1 LRSKSST
8 CFHSRNR
15 SALKPKMSTA
25 QLTMPSREIEVSEP
39 SGKPA
44 KPRPVSNARLDR
56 AAKELNLLKVSA
68 RGLSNV
74 AAIGQFLDQIGIIR
88 YGSGKLLGSAEM
100 IYEAAARCAELA
112 NREGIDDETKQG
124 YLELQ
129 LRFLRAIDQNVALQV
144 ELSGATAAK
153 LPGPAAL
160 PSKPF
165 LPGAQISPIQIN
177 VTGGTVTEKKV
188 EEPCKP

>member
-1 LRSKSST
+1 
-8 CFHSRNR
+8 
-15 SALKPKMSTA
+15 MSTA
-25 QLTMPSREIEVSEP
+25 QLTTGTEIEVSEP
-39 SGKPA
+39 SGKPV

-74 AAIGQFLDQIGIIR
+74 AAIGQFLDQIGILR
-88 YGSGKLLGSAEM
+88 YGSGKLLTTAEM
-100 IYEAAARCAELA
+100 ACVAANRCAELA
-112 NREGIDDETKQG
+112 GREDIDDETKRG

-129 LRFLRAIDQNVALQV
+129 LRFLKALDENVSLQV

-153 LPGPAAL
+153 LPGPVAL

-177 VTGGTVTEKKV
+177 IGQPPAATPEIKEAK
-188 EEPCKP
+188 

>member
-1 LRSKSST
+1 L
-8 CFHSRNR
+8 N
-15 SALKPKMSTA
+15 PKILMPETITA
-25 QLTMPSREIEVSEP
+25 GREIEVTDP

-44 KPRPVSNARLDR
+44 KFKPVSNARLDR
-56 AAKELNLLKVSA
+56 AARELNLLKVSA

-74 AAIGQFLDQIGIIR
+74 AAIGQFLDQIGILR
-88 YGSGKLLGSAEM
+88 YGSGKLLATAEM
-100 IYEAAARCAELA
+100 AAEAASRCADLA
-112 NREGIDDETKQG
+112 ARENIDEETKRG

-129 LRFLRAIDQNVALQV
+129 LRFLRSLDDNVALQV
-144 ELSGATAAK
+144 ELSGATAGKSA
-153 LPGPAAL
+153 GPAAL

-188 EEPCKP
+188 EVEQPCNK